1 MAKQLRFT
9 FEGKEYIL
17 EFTRK
22 TVTEMERQGFVA
34 SDVETK
40 PMSTLPALFAGAF
53 RAHHRFIK
61 QDTVDA
67 IFEKIT
73 HREELLGKLAEMYN
87 EPLMA
92 LMDEPEESAG
102 NVEWTAS
109 W

>member
-9 FEGKEYIL
+9 FEGKDYIL

-34 SDVETK
+34 SDVESK

-92 LMDEPEESAG
+92 LMEEPEESVG

>member
-9 FEGKEYIL
+9 FDGKEYIL

-92 LMDEPEESAG
+92 LMEEPEESAG

>member
-67 IFEKIT
+67 IFDKIT

-92 LMDEPEESAG
+92 LMEEPEESAG

>member
-9 FEGKEYIL
+9 FEGKDYIL

-92 LMDEPEESAG
+92 LMEEPEESAG